1 VKFAQRGPGILISQG
16 AMRRYANFYDD
27 LYTSKWEAKVG
38 KECCGDLV
46 LAQAMADA
54 HVEFYSS
61 WPLLQGDHPASLDYS
76 QRHWCAP
83 AVSWHHTSPDTI
95 TDIWSTQKKWTAKHG
110 WDKPY
115 LYRDAFEDFVTSHM
129 ETQKDKWDNLSQ
141 DAKIAA
147 PQGRQ
152 QQMKDEAERSKQD
165 EEFKKSSPP
174 PSRRRDDKKKEIDWD
189 KLAEQ
194 HKDAGDSADRCQKT
208 CEAIENCLQWRY
220 TSKADGEC
228 HLSKVLRLGQ
238 RTNDNGDGFVSGWLM
253 ERIQKVKKE
262 WECKKVKW
270 EFYQ

>member
-1 VKFAQRGPGILISQG
+1 
-16 AMRRYANFYDD
+16 
-27 LYTSKWEAKVG
+27 
-38 KECCGDLV
+38 
-46 LAQAMADA
+46 
-54 HVEFYSS
+54 
-61 WPLLQGDHPASLDYS
+61 
-76 QRHWCAP
+76 
-83 AVSWHHTSPDTI
+83 
-95 TDIWSTQKKWTAKHG
+95 
-110 WDKPY
+110 
-115 LYRDAFEDFVTSHM
+115 
-129 ETQKDKWDNLSQ
+129 
-141 DAKIAA
+141 
-147 PQGRQ
+147 
-152 QQMKDEAERSKQD
+152 MKDEAERSKQD

-253 ERIQKVKKE
+253 ERIEKVKKE